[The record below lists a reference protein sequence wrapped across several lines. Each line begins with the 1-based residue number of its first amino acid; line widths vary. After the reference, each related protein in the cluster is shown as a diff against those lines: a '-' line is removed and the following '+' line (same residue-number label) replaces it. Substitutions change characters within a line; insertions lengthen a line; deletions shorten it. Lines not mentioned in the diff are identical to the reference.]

1 MKKQS
6 GAAAKI
12 STIVG
17 KGCVM
22 EGDFLA
28 AGSARIDGTVNG
40 NVTVNGMLVLGVF
53 GKVNG
58 NIKAEAALIAG
69 EVIGNIDAEQ
79 KLEASANAK
88 IFGDIKTNCLVIDE
102 AAVFQ
107 GKCDMNQEH
116 PTGKKSGVKAGTKA
130 ARTGRKSA
138 KAAIAEALKEVAE
151 EDSKLEQDLQAQ
163 PDSSTAEAAKTEEA
177 VKEKAE

>member
-1 MKKQS
+1 MKKQT
-6 GAAAKI
+6 GAAKI

-79 KLEASANAK
+79 KLEASTSAK
-88 IFGDIKTNCLVIDE
+88 IFGDIRTNCLVIDE
-102 AAVFQ
+102 TAVFQ

-130 ARTGRKSA
+130 ARNGRKSA

-151 EDSKLEQDLQAQ
+151 EDSKLEQDVQTQ
-163 PDSSTAEAAKTEEA
+163 PDSSAAETAKTEEA